1 MRAVK
6 GKNKI
11 LSLISRPEARIYS
24 MIEADGFISCESL
37 SERDSYI
44 AEELYQKN
52 IIQKVRKDNTLGWK
66 AYSNQI

>member
-6 GKNKI
+6 GKNNQ
-11 LSLISRPEARIYS
+11 LSLISRPEAQIFS
-24 MIEADGFISCESL
+24 TIEAAGFVPCTSL
-37 SERDSYI
+37 GERDLYI